1 MQHINCRVLT
11 ALVIVCGLALAADK
25 PNFSGTWKLETAK
38 SDFGSF
44 PPPTKSTLKVDHQD
58 PKLNFASTAE
68 TEMGEQTVELK
79 LLTDGTESTNEVM
92 GMQVKTTAKWDGN
105 AIAMQSK
112 VTTPNGDVTLDE
124 RWSLADDG
132 KTLTIERK
140 WAGGFGETTQKLVH
154 TKQ

>member
-1 MQHINCRVLT
+1 MQHINGRVFT
-11 ALVIVCGLALAADK
+11 AFVIVCGLALAAEK
-25 PNFSGTWKLETAK
+25 PNFSGTWTLETAK

-58 PKLNFASTAE
+58 PKLNFTSTAE
-68 TEMGEQTVELK
+68 TEMGEQTIELK

-105 AIAMQSK
+105 AVAMQSK

-132 KTLTIERK
+132 KTLTIDRK
-140 WAGGFGETTQKLVH
+140 WTGGFGETTQKLVH
-154 TKQ
+154 AKQ

>member
-1 MQHINCRVLT
+1 MAQLNARVLT
-11 ALVIVCGLALAADK
+11 ALVMVCGFALAADK
-25 PNFSGTWKLETAK
+25 PNFSGTWTLQTAK

-58 PKLNFASTAE
+58 PKLNFTSIAE
-68 TEMGEQTVELK
+68 TEMGEQTIELK
-79 LLTDGTESTNEVM
+79 LLTDGTETTNEVM
-92 GMQVKTTAKWDGN
+92 GMQVKTTAKWDGS

-132 KTLTIERK
+132 KTLTIDRK
-140 WAGGFGETTQKLVH
+140 WTGGFGETTQKLVH
-154 TKQ
+154 AKQ